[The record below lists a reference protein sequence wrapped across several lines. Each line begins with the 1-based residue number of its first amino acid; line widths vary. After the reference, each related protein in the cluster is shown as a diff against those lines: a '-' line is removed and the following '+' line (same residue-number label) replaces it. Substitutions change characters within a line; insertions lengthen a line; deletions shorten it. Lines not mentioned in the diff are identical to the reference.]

1 MSQDKDADAPRDPE
15 AAEASE
21 APKASANEDLK
32 AKMREAL
39 DRKNAKAQ
47 GVREDAPLHEK
58 AHGSEVHGGATQKLH
73 RRKAGG

>member
-1 MSQDKDADAPRDPE
+1 MSQDNADQPDANA
-15 AAEASE
+15 
-21 APKASANEDLK
+21 DLK

-39 DRKNAKAQ
+39 DRKNAKAR
-47 GVREDAPLHEK
+47 GVREDAPVHEK